1 MNPDVL
7 ENMMLRGLTTS
18 LARSSAQFNGLLES
32 DAELVRVPGTSDLWL
47 AATTDAVVEEI
58 QTGLY
63 ADPRLLGWMTVM
75 VNLSD
80 LAAVGAAPAGV
91 LIAETLKRG
100 MTEKEIQ
107 EMQQGIDGAV
117 RACGTHVLGGDTS
130 IADHQEMC
138 GTALGFVRAE
148 KPLTR
153 CGCCAGD
160 ILYLSGPAGTGNA
173 FALARFTN
181 TDPFPFFPVAR
192 VREGQLLPGRASACM
207 DTSDGLL
214 ATLDQLCRLNGIGFE
229 IDSRWEEALD
239 QASRSAF
246 LGAGLPSW
254 ISLAGQHGE
263 FELAFTLPPG
273 REAGFLEQAGSI
285 GWKPKR
291 IGVATVEG
299 GIILPIVGI
308 PHLIDTQA
316 IRDLASRF
324 SGDLNGYI
332 AGLLGAAEPV
342 KQRDFGPSPPQ
353 SSTGT

>member
-7 ENMMLRGLTTS
+7 ENVMLRRLTAP
-18 LARSSAQFNGLLES
+18 LVRSPFQYNGLLES

-80 LAAVGAAPAGV
+80 LAAVGATPAGI

-100 MTEKEIQ
+100 MPEKAVL
-107 EMQQGIDGAV
+107 EMQRGIDDAV

-138 GTALGFVRAE
+138 GTALGFVRSE

-153 CGCCAGD
+153 CGCSAGD

-173 FALARFTN
+173 FALAHFTHA
-181 TDPFPFFPVAR
+181 DPFLFFPVAR
-192 VREGQLLPGRASACM
+192 VREGVLLPGRASACM

-214 ATLDQLCRLNGIGFE
+214 ATLDQLCRLNGTGFE
-229 IDSRWEEALD
+229 LDAAWEKALD
-239 QASRSAF
+239 TASRSVF

-263 FELAFTLPPG
+263 FELAFTIPPA
-273 REAGFLEQAGSI
+273 REAGFLQQAAGI
-285 GWKPKR
+285 GWKPR
-291 IGVATVEG
+291 RMGVATLQR
-299 GIILPIVGI
+299 GIILPIGGI
-308 PHLIDTQA
+308 PHVIDTEA
-316 IRDLASRF
+316 IRDHASRF

-332 AGLLGAAEPV
+332 AGLLSTATPV
-342 KQRDFGPSPPQ
+342 K
-353 SSTGT
+353 

>member
-7 ENMMLRGLTTS
+7 ENVMLRSLTAG
-18 LARSSAQFNGLLES
+18 LARSPLQYNNLLES
-32 DAELVRVPGTSDLWL
+32 DAELVRVPGTTDLWL

-80 LAAVGAAPAGV
+80 LAAVGATPAGI
-91 LIAETLKRG
+91 LIAETLKEG
-100 MTEKEIQ
+100 MSEKAVQ
-107 EMQQGIDGAV
+107 EMQRGIDDAV

-153 CGCCAGD
+153 CGCSAGD

-173 FALARFTN
+173 FALAHLTSAP
-181 TDPFPFFPVAR
+181 PFLFFPVAR
-192 VREGQLLPGRASACM
+192 VREGALLPGRASACM

-214 ATLDQLCRLNGIGFE
+214 ATLDQLCRLNNIGFTL
-229 IDSRWEEALD
+229 DPAWEKALD
-239 QASRSAF
+239 TASRSVF
-246 LGAGLPSW
+246 LNAGLPTW

-263 FELAFTLPPG
+263 FELAFTIPPAG
-273 REAGFLEQAGSI
+273 EAGLLEHAAAI
-285 GWKPKR
+285 GWEPKR
-291 IGVATVEG
+291 LGVATLQR
-299 GIILPIVGI
+299 GIMLPIGGI
-308 PHLIDTQA
+308 PHMIDTEA

-324 SGDLNGYI
+324 SGELDGYI
-332 AGLLGAAEPV
+332 AGLLSAAKPV
-342 KQRDFGPSPPQ
+342 K
-353 SSTGT
+353 

>member
-7 ENMMLRGLTTS
+7 ENVMLRSLTAGLE
-18 LARSSAQFNGLLES
+18 RSPYQYNNVLES

-80 LAAVGAAPAGV
+80 LAAVGATPAGI

-100 MTEKEIQ
+100 MSEKAVQ
-107 EMQQGIDGAV
+107 EMQCGIDDAV

-153 CGCCAGD
+153 CGCSAGD

-173 FALARFTN
+173 FALAHFTSAH
-181 TDPFPFFPVAR
+181 PFLFYPVAR
-192 VREGQLLPGRASACM
+192 VHEGVLLPGCASACM

-214 ATLDQLCRLNGIGFE
+214 ATLDQLCRLNDIGFE
-229 IDSRWEEALD
+229 FDPDWEKGLD
-239 QASRSAF
+239 TASRSVF
-246 LGAGLPSW
+246 LNAGLPSW

-263 FELAFTLPPG
+263 FELAFTIPPA
-273 REAGFLEQAGSI
+273 REAGFLERATGI
-285 GWKPKR
+285 GWEPR
-291 IGVATVEG
+291 RMGVATLKR
-299 GIILPIVGI
+299 GIMLPIGGS
-308 PHLIDTQA
+308 PHMIDTGA

-324 SGDLNGYI
+324 SGELDGYI
-332 AGLLGAAEPV
+332 AGLLSTA
-342 KQRDFGPSPPQ
+342 KPSK
-353 SSTGT
+353 

>member
-7 ENMMLRGLTTS
+7 ENVMLRSLTTGLS
-18 LARSSAQFNGLLES
+18 RSPFQYNGLLES

-80 LAAVGAAPAGV
+80 LAAVGAIPAGI
-91 LIAETLKRG
+91 LIAETLKHG
-100 MTEKEIQ
+100 MSEKAIQ
-107 EMQQGIDGAV
+107 EMQRGIDDAV

-153 CGCCAGD
+153 CGCSAGD

-173 FALARFTN
+173 FALTHFAHA
-181 TDPFPFFPVAR
+181 DPFPFFPLAR
-192 VREGQLLPGRASACM
+192 MREGVLLPGCASACM

-214 ATLDQLCRLNGIGFE
+214 ATLDELCRLNGIGFE
-229 IDSRWEEALD
+229 LDPAWEKALD
-239 QASRSAF
+239 KASHSIF

-263 FELAFTLPPG
+263 FELAFTIPPASEVELLERAG
-273 REAGFLEQAGSI
+273 RI
-285 GWKPKR
+285 GWEPRR
-291 IGVATVEG
+291 IGVATVQR
-299 GIILPIVGI
+299 GIILPIGGI
-308 PHLIDTQA
+308 PHTIDTQA

-324 SGDLNGYI
+324 SGDLKGHI
-332 AGLLGAAEPV
+332 AGLL
-342 KQRDFGPSPPQ
+342 
-353 SSTGT
+353 STATPLK